1 MDERRSA
8 TPTQPDDGARLTD
21 RVATLEQ
28 QVEELAELVHRS
40 GAASDAPSSAPRT
53 PDLKAPSASS
63 TGTPTSNTSDAS
75 YSQAPD
81 ASSSQASTAPAHET
95 PAGDDPFWALRA
107 LKERLPAPGGVV
119 YTGSVDVGQGHVE
132 YQWGRPTEHL
142 LASDWAEH
150 AESVAAL
157 GHPLRLAI
165 MRKLLDAEHTVA
177 QLVDELELASTG
189 VAYHHLSA
197 LQNGGWVTSPRRG
210 TWTVP
215 VSRVVPLLAIITAL
229 EKG

>member
-1 MDERRSA
+1 MDERGSA
-8 TPTQPDDGARLTD
+8 TATQPDDGARLTD
-21 RVATLEQ
+21 RVAKLEQ
-28 QVEELAELVHRS
+28 LVEELAELVHRS

-63 TGTPTSNTSDAS
+63 TGTPASN
-75 YSQAPD
+75 APD
-81 ASSSQASTAPAHET
+81 AAPSQAFTAPAHET

-142 LASDWAEH
+142 LQSDWAEH

-215 VSRVVPLLAIITAL
+215 VSRVVPLLTIITAL

>member
-1 MDERRSA
+1 MDERDSA
-8 TPTQPDDGARLTD
+8 PPTQPDDGAPLKD

-28 QVEELAELVHRS
+28 LVEELTELVHRS
-40 GAASDAPSSAPRT
+40 DAASDAPSSAPRT

-63 TGTPTSNTSDAS
+63 TDTPASN
-75 YSQAPD
+75 APG
-81 ASSSQASTAPAHET
+81 AAPSQASTAPAHET

-142 LASDWAEH
+142 LQSDWAEH
-150 AESVAAL
+150 AESIAAL

-165 MRKLLDAEHTVA
+165 LRKLLDAEHTVA

-197 LQNGGWVTSPRRG
+197 LQHGGWVSSPRRG

-215 VSRVVPLLAIITAL
+215 VGRVVPLLTIITAL